1 MIFKNSSHR
10 RKNILTGEWV
20 LVSPHR
26 TKRPWQGMQEQAK
39 ELKTLKYDPNC
50 YLCPGNTRANNEINP
65 DYKNTYSFIN
75 DFSAIL
81 DVKIENFKDNL
92 LEAHTESGI
101 CKVLCYSPNHSL
113 TMPQMDE
120 SEIVSIIKLWQKEYK
135 DLGSIENINNIQIF
149 ENKGESMGCSNP
161 HPHGQIW
168 AQKSIPTEILKKQN
182 NFKKFYENNNQSMLL
197 VYIKKELELKERII
211 FENESFVALVPFWA
225 VWPYESIIITKN
237 HRKSILELNEKEVT
251 DYANILK
258 ILTTKYDNL
267 FQTSF
272 PYSTGIHQAPTNNE
286 QNKEWHMHMS
296 FYPPLLRS
304 SNIKKFMVGYEMF
317 GEPQRDITPEQAAES
332 LRNCSKTHF
341 SKVK

>member
-1 MIFKNSSHR
+1 MIFKHSSHR

-26 TKRPWQGMQEQAK
+26 TKRPWQGMQEQGK

-50 YLCPGNTRANNEINP
+50 YLCPGNSRVNNEINP

-113 TMPQMDE
+113 TMSQMDE

-197 VYIKKELELKERII
+197 AYIKKELELKERII
-211 FENESFVALVPFWA
+211 YENESFVALVPFWA
-225 VWPYESIIITKN
+225 VWPYESMVITKN

-332 LRNCSKTHF
+332 LRNCSNTHF

>member
-1 MIFKNSSHR
+1 MTFKNSSHR

-81 DVKIENFKDNL
+81 DIKTEHYHDNL
-92 LEAHTESGI
+92 LEAHIESGI

-135 DLGSIENINNIQIF
+135 DLGSLKSINNIQIF

-182 NFKKFYENNNQSMLL
+182 NFKKFYKNNNQSMLL
-197 VYIKKELELKERII
+197 TYIKKELELKERII

-225 VWPYESIIITKN
+225 VWPYESMIIPKN

-304 SNIKKFMVGYEMF
+304 ASIKKFMVGYEMF

-332 LRNCSKTHF
+332 LRNCSNTHF

>member
-1 MIFKNSSHR
+1 
-10 RKNILTGEWV
+10 
-20 LVSPHR
+20 
-26 TKRPWQGMQEQAK
+26 
-39 ELKTLKYDPNC
+39 
-50 YLCPGNTRANNEINP
+50 
-65 DYKNTYSFIN
+65 
-75 DFSAIL
+75 
-81 DVKIENFKDNL
+81 
-92 LEAHTESGI
+92 
-101 CKVLCYSPNHSL
+101 
-113 TMPQMDE
+113 MPQMDE

-197 VYIKKELELKERII
+197 AYIKKELELKERII
-211 FENESFVALVPFWA
+211 YENESFVALVPFWA
-225 VWPYESIIITKN
+225 VWPYESMVITKN

-286 QNKEWHMHMS
+286 QNNEWHVHMS

-304 SNIKKFMVGYEMF
+304 ANIKKFMVGYEMF

>member
-1 MIFKNSSHR
+1 MIFKHSSHR

-26 TKRPWQGMQEQAK
+26 TKRPWQGMQEQGK

-50 YLCPGNTRANNEINP
+50 YLCPGNSRVNNEINP

-197 VYIKKELELKERII
+197 AYIKKELELKERII
-211 FENESFVALVPFWA
+211 YENESFVALVPFWA
-225 VWPYESIIITKN
+225 VWPYESMVITKN

-286 QNKEWHMHMS
+286 QNNEWHVHMS

-304 SNIKKFMVGYEMF
+304 ANIKKFMVGYEMF

-332 LRNCSKTHF
+332 LRNCSKAHF

>member
-135 DLGSIENINNIQIF
+135 DLGSKENINNIQIF

-197 VYIKKELELKERII
+197 AYIKKELELKERII

-225 VWPYESIIITKN
+225 VWPYESMIITKN
-237 HRKSILELNEKEVT
+237 HRKSILELNEREVA

-286 QNKEWHMHMS
+286 QNKEWHVHMS

-304 SNIKKFMVGYEMF
+304 ANIKKFMVGYEMF

>member
-1 MIFKNSSHR
+1 MIFKHSSHR

-26 TKRPWQGMQEQAK
+26 TKRPWQGMQEQGK

-50 YLCPGNTRANNEINP
+50 YLCPGNSRVNNEINP

-197 VYIKKELELKERII
+197 AYIKKELELKERII
-211 FENESFVALVPFWA
+211 YENESFVALVPFWA
-225 VWPYESIIITKN
+225 VWPYESMVITKN

-286 QNKEWHMHMS
+286 QNNEWHMHMS

-304 SNIKKFMVGYEMF
+304 ASIKKFMVGYEMF

-332 LRNCSKTHF
+332 LRNCSNTHF

>member
-26 TKRPWQGMQEQAK
+26 TKRPWQGMQEQGK

-197 VYIKKELELKERII
+197 AYIKKELELKERII
-211 FENESFVALVPFWA
+211 YENESFVALVPFWA
-225 VWPYESIIITKN
+225 VWPYESMVITKN

-304 SNIKKFMVGYEMF
+304 ASIKKFMVGYEMF

-332 LRNCSKTHF
+332 LRNCSNTHF

>member
-39 ELKTLKYDPNC
+39 ELKTLEYDPNC

-81 DVKIENFKDNL
+81 NVKTENFSDNL
-92 LEAHTESGI
+92 LEAHSESGI

-120 SEIVSIIKLWQKEYK
+120 SEIVSIIELWKKEYK
-135 DLGSIENINNIQIF
+135 DLGSLKSINHIQIF

-168 AQKSIPTEILKKQN
+168 AQKSIPTEVLKKQN
-182 NFKKFYENNNQSMLL
+182 NFKKFYKNNNQSMLL
-197 VYIKKELELKERII
+197 AYIKKELELKERII

-225 VWPYESIIITKN
+225 VWPYESMVITKN

-267 FQTSF
+267 FQTCF

-304 SNIKKFMVGYEMF
+304 ASIKKFMVGYEMF

-332 LRNCSKTHF
+332 LRNCSNTHF
-341 SKVK
+341 SIIK

>member
-39 ELKTLKYDPNC
+39 ELKTLEYDPNC

-81 DVKIENFKDNL
+81 NVKTENFSDNL
-92 LEAHTESGI
+92 LEAHSESGI

-120 SEIVSIIKLWQKEYK
+120 SEIVSIIELWKKEYK
-135 DLGSIENINNIQIF
+135 DLGSLKSINHIQIF

-168 AQKSIPTEILKKQN
+168 AQKSIPTELLKKQN
-182 NFKKFYENNNQSMLL
+182 NFKKFYKNNNQSMLL
-197 VYIKKELELKERII
+197 AYIKKELELKERII

-267 FQTSF
+267 FQISF

>member
-1 MIFKNSSHR
+1 MIFKHSSHR

-26 TKRPWQGMQEQAK
+26 TKRPWQGMQEQGK
-39 ELKTLKYDPNC
+39 ELKTLEYDSNC

-113 TMPQMDE
+113 TMSQMDE

-197 VYIKKELELKERII
+197 AYIKKELELKERII
-211 FENESFVALVPFWA
+211 YENESFVALVPFWA
-225 VWPYESIIITKN
+225 VWPYESMVITKN

-304 SNIKKFMVGYEMF
+304 ASIKKFMVGYEMF

-332 LRNCSKTHF
+332 LRNCSNTHF

>member
-1 MIFKNSSHR
+1 MIFKHSSHR

-26 TKRPWQGMQEQAK
+26 TKRPWQGMQEQGK
-39 ELKTLKYDPNC
+39 ELKTLEYDSNC

-182 NFKKFYENNNQSMLL
+182 NFKKFYKNNNQSMLL
-197 VYIKKELELKERII
+197 AYIKKELELKERII
-211 FENESFVALVPFWA
+211 YENESFVALVPFWA
-225 VWPYESIIITKN
+225 VWPYESMVITKN

-304 SNIKKFMVGYEMF
+304 ASIKKFMVGYEMF
-317 GEPQRDITPEQAAES
+317 GEPQRDITPEQATES
-332 LRNCSKTHF
+332 LRNCSNTHF

>member
-1 MIFKNSSHR
+1 MIFKHSSHR

-26 TKRPWQGMQEQAK
+26 TKRPWQGMQEQGK

-197 VYIKKELELKERII
+197 AYIKKELELKERII
-211 FENESFVALVPFWA
+211 YENESFVALVPFWA
-225 VWPYESIIITKN
+225 VWPYESMVITKN

-304 SNIKKFMVGYEMF
+304 ASIKKFMVGYEMF

-332 LRNCSKTHF
+332 LRNCSNTHF
-341 SKVK
+341 

>member
-1 MIFKNSSHR
+1 MIFKHSSHR

-26 TKRPWQGMQEQAK
+26 TKRPWQGMQEQGK
-39 ELKTLKYDPNC
+39 ELKTLEYDSNC

-197 VYIKKELELKERII
+197 AYIKKELELKERII

-225 VWPYESIIITKN
+225 VWPYESMVITKN

-304 SNIKKFMVGYEMF
+304 ASIKKFMVGYEMF

-332 LRNCSKTHF
+332 LRNCSNTHF

>member
-1 MIFKNSSHR
+1 MIFKHSSHR

-26 TKRPWQGMQEQAK
+26 TKRPWQGMQEQGK

-50 YLCPGNTRANNEINP
+50 YLCPGNSRVNNEINP

-197 VYIKKELELKERII
+197 AYIKKELELKERII
-211 FENESFVALVPFWA
+211 YENESFVALVPFWA
-225 VWPYESIIITKN
+225 VWPYESMVITKN

-286 QNKEWHMHMS
+286 QNNEWHVHMS
-296 FYPPLLRS
+296 FYPPLLRLA
-304 SNIKKFMVGYEMF
+304 NIKKFMVGYEMF

>member
-1 MIFKNSSHR
+1 MTFKNSSHR

-81 DVKIENFKDNL
+81 DIKTKYYHDNL

-135 DLGSIENINNIQIF
+135 DLGSLKSINNIQIF

-168 AQKSIPTEILKKQN
+168 AQKSIPTEMLKKQN
-182 NFKKFYENNNQSMLL
+182 NFKKFYKNNNQSMLL
-197 VYIKKELELKERII
+197 TYIKKELELKERII

-225 VWPYESIIITKN
+225 VWPYESMIVTKN

-304 SNIKKFMVGYEMF
+304 ASIKKFMVGYEMF

-332 LRNCSKTHF
+332 LRNCSNTHF

>member
-267 FQTSF
+267 FQISF

>member
-1 MIFKNSSHR
+1 MIFKHSSHR

-39 ELKTLKYDPNC
+39 EFKTLKYDPNC

-211 FENESFVALVPFWA
+211 YENESFVALVPFWA
-225 VWPYESIIITKN
+225 VWPYESMVITKN

-286 QNKEWHMHMS
+286 QNNEWHVHMS

-304 SNIKKFMVGYEMF
+304 ANIKKFMVGYEMF

>member
-1 MIFKNSSHR
+1 MIFKHSSHR

-26 TKRPWQGMQEQAK
+26 TKRPWQGMQEQGK
-39 ELKTLKYDPNC
+39 ELKTLEYDSNC

-113 TMPQMDE
+113 TMSQMDE

-197 VYIKKELELKERII
+197 AYIKKELELKERII

-225 VWPYESIIITKN
+225 VWPYESMIITKN

-304 SNIKKFMVGYEMF
+304 ASIKKFMVGYEMF

-332 LRNCSKTHF
+332 LRNCSNTHF

>member
-1 MIFKNSSHR
+1 MIFKHSSHR

-26 TKRPWQGMQEQAK
+26 TKRPWQGMQEQGK

-197 VYIKKELELKERII
+197 AYIKKELELKERII
-211 FENESFVALVPFWA
+211 YENESFVALVPFWA
-225 VWPYESIIITKN
+225 VWPYESMVITKN

-304 SNIKKFMVGYEMF
+304 ASIKKFMVGYEMF

>member
-1 MIFKNSSHR
+1 MIFKHSSHR

-50 YLCPGNTRANNEINP
+50 YLCPGNSRVNNEINP

-197 VYIKKELELKERII
+197 AYIKKELELKERII
-211 FENESFVALVPFWA
+211 YENESFVALVPFWA
-225 VWPYESIIITKN
+225 VWPYESMVITKN

-286 QNKEWHMHMS
+286 QNNEWHVHMS

-304 SNIKKFMVGYEMF
+304 ANIKKFMVGYEMF

-332 LRNCSKTHF
+332 LRNCSNTHF

>member
-1 MIFKNSSHR
+1 MIFKHSSHR

-26 TKRPWQGMQEQAK
+26 TKRPWQGMQEQGK
-39 ELKTLKYDPNC
+39 ELKTLEYDSNC

-101 CKVLCYSPNHSL
+101 CKVLCYSPNNSL
-113 TMPQMDE
+113 TMSQMDE

-197 VYIKKELELKERII
+197 AYIKKELELKERII
-211 FENESFVALVPFWA
+211 YENESFVALVPFWA
-225 VWPYESIIITKN
+225 VWPYESMVITKN
-237 HRKSILELNEKEVT
+237 HRKSILELNKKEVT

-304 SNIKKFMVGYEMF
+304 ASIKKFMVGYEMF

-332 LRNCSKTHF
+332 LRNCSNTHF

>member
-1 MIFKNSSHR
+1 MIFKHSSHR

-182 NFKKFYENNNQSMLL
+182 NFKKFYKNNNQSMLL
-197 VYIKKELELKERII
+197 AYIKKELELKERII
-211 FENESFVALVPFWA
+211 YENESFVALVPFWA
-225 VWPYESIIITKN
+225 VWPYESMVITKN

-304 SNIKKFMVGYEMF
+304 ASIKKFMVGYEMF

-332 LRNCSKTHF
+332 LRNCSNTHF

>member
-1 MIFKNSSHR
+1 MIFKHSSHR

-113 TMPQMDE
+113 TMSQMDE

-182 NFKKFYENNNQSMLL
+182 NFKKFYKNNNQSMLL
-197 VYIKKELELKERII
+197 AYIKKELELKERII
-211 FENESFVALVPFWA
+211 YENESFVALVPFWA
-225 VWPYESIIITKN
+225 VWPYESMVITKN

-304 SNIKKFMVGYEMF
+304 ASIKKFMVGYEMF

-332 LRNCSKTHF
+332 LRNCSNTHF

>member
-1 MIFKNSSHR
+1 MIFKHSSHR

-26 TKRPWQGMQEQAK
+26 TKRPWQGMQEQGK

-50 YLCPGNTRANNEINP
+50 YLCPGNSRVNNEINP

-197 VYIKKELELKERII
+197 AYIKKELELKERII
-211 FENESFVALVPFWA
+211 YENESFVALVPFWA
-225 VWPYESIIITKN
+225 VWPYESMVITKN

-304 SNIKKFMVGYEMF
+304 ASIKKFMVGYEMF

>member
-39 ELKTLKYDPNC
+39 ELKTLEYDPNC

-65 DYKNTYSFIN
+65 DYENTYSFIN

-81 DVKIENFKDNL
+81 NVKTENFSDNL
-92 LEAHTESGI
+92 LEAHSESGI

-120 SEIVSIIKLWQKEYK
+120 SEIVSIIELWKKEYK
-135 DLGSIENINNIQIF
+135 DLGSLKSINHIQIF

-168 AQKSIPTEILKKQN
+168 AQKSIPTEVLRKQN
-182 NFKKFYENNNQSMLL
+182 NFKKFYKNNSQSMLL
-197 VYIKKELELKERII
+197 AYIKKELELKERII

-225 VWPYESIIITKN
+225 VWPYESMVITKN

-267 FQTSF
+267 FQTCF

-304 SNIKKFMVGYEMF
+304 ASIKKFMVGYEMF

-332 LRNCSKTHF
+332 LRNCSNTHF
-341 SKVK
+341 SIIK

>member
-1 MIFKNSSHR
+1 MIFKHSSHR

-26 TKRPWQGMQEQAK
+26 TKRPWQGMQEQGK

-50 YLCPGNTRANNEINP
+50 YLCPGNSRVNNEINP

-197 VYIKKELELKERII
+197 AYIKKELELKERII

-225 VWPYESIIITKN
+225 VWPYESMVITKN

-286 QNKEWHMHMS
+286 QNKEWHVHMS

-304 SNIKKFMVGYEMF
+304 ANIKKFMVGYEMF

>member
-1 MIFKNSSHR
+1 MIFKHSSHR

-50 YLCPGNTRANNEINP
+50 YLCPGNSRVNNEINP

-113 TMPQMDE
+113 TMSQMDE

-149 ENKGESMGCSNP
+149 ENKGESMWCSNP

-197 VYIKKELELKERII
+197 AYIKKELELKERII
-211 FENESFVALVPFWA
+211 YENESFVALVPFWA
-225 VWPYESIIITKN
+225 VWPYESMVITKN

-304 SNIKKFMVGYEMF
+304 ASIKKFMVGYEMF

>member
-1 MIFKNSSHR
+1 MIFKHSSHR

-81 DVKIENFKDNL
+81 DVKTENFKDNL

-197 VYIKKELELKERII
+197 AYIKKELELKERII
-211 FENESFVALVPFWA
+211 YENESFVALVPFWA
-225 VWPYESIIITKN
+225 VWPYESMVITKN

-304 SNIKKFMVGYEMF
+304 ASIKKFMVGYEMF

-332 LRNCSKTHF
+332 LRNCSNTHF

>member
-1 MIFKNSSHR
+1 MIFKHSSHR

-113 TMPQMDE
+113 TMSQMDE

-197 VYIKKELELKERII
+197 AYIKKELELKERII
-211 FENESFVALVPFWA
+211 YENESFVALVPFWA
-225 VWPYESIIITKN
+225 VWPYESMVITKN

>member
-1 MIFKNSSHR
+1 MIFKHSSHR

-26 TKRPWQGMQEQAK
+26 TKRPWQGMQEQGK
-39 ELKTLKYDPNC
+39 ELKTLEYDSNC

-113 TMPQMDE
+113 TMSQMDE

-197 VYIKKELELKERII
+197 AYIKKELELKERII
-211 FENESFVALVPFWA
+211 YENESFVALVPFWA
-225 VWPYESIIITKN
+225 VWPYELMIITKN

-304 SNIKKFMVGYEMF
+304 ASIKKFMVGYEMF

-332 LRNCSKTHF
+332 LRNCSNTHF

>member
-1 MIFKNSSHR
+1 MIFKHSSHR

-26 TKRPWQGMQEQAK
+26 TKRPWQGMQEQGK

-197 VYIKKELELKERII
+197 AYIKKELELKERII
-211 FENESFVALVPFWA
+211 YENESFVALVPFWA
-225 VWPYESIIITKN
+225 VWPYESMIITKN

-304 SNIKKFMVGYEMF
+304 ASIKKFMVGYEMF

-332 LRNCSKTHF
+332 LRNCSNTHF

>member
-1 MIFKNSSHR
+1 
-10 RKNILTGEWV
+10 
-20 LVSPHR
+20 
-26 TKRPWQGMQEQAK
+26 
-39 ELKTLKYDPNC
+39 
-50 YLCPGNTRANNEINP
+50 
-65 DYKNTYSFIN
+65 
-75 DFSAIL
+75 
-81 DVKIENFKDNL
+81 
-92 LEAHTESGI
+92 
-101 CKVLCYSPNHSL
+101 
-113 TMPQMDE
+113 MDE

-197 VYIKKELELKERII
+197 AYIKKELELKERII
-211 FENESFVALVPFWA
+211 YENESFVALVPFWA
-225 VWPYESIIITKN
+225 VWPYESMVITKN

>member
-26 TKRPWQGMQEQAK
+26 TKRPWQGMQEQGK
-39 ELKTLKYDPNC
+39 ELKTLNYDPNC

-197 VYIKKELELKERII
+197 AYIKKELELKERII
-211 FENESFVALVPFWA
+211 YENESFVALVPFWA
-225 VWPYESIIITKN
+225 VWPYESMVITKN

-286 QNKEWHMHMS
+286 QNNEWHVHMS

-304 SNIKKFMVGYEMF
+304 ANIKKFMVGYEMF

-332 LRNCSKTHF
+332 LRNCSNTHF

>member
-1 MIFKNSSHR
+1 MTFKNSSHR

-26 TKRPWQGMQEQAK
+26 TKRPWQGMQEQTK
-39 ELKTLKYDPNC
+39 KLKTLKYDPNC

-81 DVKIENFKDNL
+81 DIKTEYYNDNL

-135 DLGSIENINNIQIF
+135 DLGSLKSINNIQIF

-182 NFKKFYENNNQSMLL
+182 NFKKFYKNNNQSMLL
-197 VYIKKELELKERII
+197 NYIKKELELKERII

-225 VWPYESIIITKN
+225 VWPYESMIITKN

-304 SNIKKFMVGYEMF
+304 ASIKKFMVGYEMF

-332 LRNCSKTHF
+332 LRNCSNTHF
-341 SKVK
+341 LKVK

>member
-1 MIFKNSSHR
+1 MIFKHSSHR

-26 TKRPWQGMQEQAK
+26 TKRPWQGMQEQGK

-50 YLCPGNTRANNEINP
+50 YLCPGNSRVNNEINP

-197 VYIKKELELKERII
+197 AYIKKELELKERII
-211 FENESFVALVPFWA
+211 YENESFVALVPFWA
-225 VWPYESIIITKN
+225 VWPYESMVITKN

-286 QNKEWHMHMS
+286 QNNEWHVHMS

-304 SNIKKFMVGYEMF
+304 ANIKKFMVGYEMF

>member
-1 MIFKNSSHR
+1 MIFKQSSHR

-50 YLCPGNTRANNEINP
+50 YLCPGNSRVNNEINP

-197 VYIKKELELKERII
+197 AYIKKELELKERII
-211 FENESFVALVPFWA
+211 YENESFVALVPFWA
-225 VWPYESIIITKN
+225 VWPYESMVITKN

-304 SNIKKFMVGYEMF
+304 ASIKKFMVGYEMF

-332 LRNCSKTHF
+332 LRNCSNTHF

>member
-1 MIFKNSSHR
+1 MIFKHSSHR

-26 TKRPWQGMQEQAK
+26 TKRPWQGMQEQGK
-39 ELKTLKYDPNC
+39 ELKTLEYDSNC

-197 VYIKKELELKERII
+197 AYIKKELELKERII
-211 FENESFVALVPFWA
+211 YENESFVALVSFWA
-225 VWPYESIIITKN
+225 VWPYESMVITKN

-304 SNIKKFMVGYEMF
+304 ASIKKFMVGYEMF

-332 LRNCSKTHF
+332 LRNCSNTHF
-341 SKVK
+341 

>member
-1 MIFKNSSHR
+1 MIFKHSSHR

-26 TKRPWQGMQEQAK
+26 TKRPWQGMQEQGK
-39 ELKTLKYDPNC
+39 ELKTLEYDSNC

-197 VYIKKELELKERII
+197 AYIKKELELKERII
-211 FENESFVALVPFWA
+211 YENESFVALVPFWA
-225 VWPYESIIITKN
+225 VWPYESMIITKN

-286 QNKEWHMHMS
+286 QNNEWHVHMS

-304 SNIKKFMVGYEMF
+304 ANIKKFMVGYEMF

>member
-197 VYIKKELELKERII
+197 AYIKKELELKERII

-225 VWPYESIIITKN
+225 VWPYESMIITKN
-237 HRKSILELNEKEVT
+237 HRKSILELNEREVA